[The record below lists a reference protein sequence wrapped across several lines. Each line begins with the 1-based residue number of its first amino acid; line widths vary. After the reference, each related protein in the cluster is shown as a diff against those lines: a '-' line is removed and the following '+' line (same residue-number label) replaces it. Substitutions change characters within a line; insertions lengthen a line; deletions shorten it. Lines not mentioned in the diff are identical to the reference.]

1 MTSTHDGQAD
11 GHGPVFM
18 GLYVQLLIQYLRLP
32 RDTLLQS
39 LTAEGTGVEVL
50 ATPVFVDV

>member
-1 MTSTHDGQAD
+1 MTSTHDGEAN

-18 GLYVQLLIQYLRLP
+18 GLYVQLLVRYLRLP
-32 RDTLLQS
+32 RDTLLRS
-39 LTAEGTGVEVL
+39 LTAEGIGVEVL